1 MVLCFFFK
9 KKTAYEMRI
18 RDWSSDVCS
27 SDLGHE
33 LHVVRHDDDGRALGP
48 KTVQERHELVGP
60 SPVLPERRFVEHQ
73 HPSPGHERRAHR
85 EPSLLPARQQER
97 VRARTSLES
106 EAAKDLVGAF
116 PPDRSEEHTSEL
128 QS

>member
-60 SPVLPERRFVEHQ
+60 SPVLPERRFVEPQ

-85 EPSLLPARQQER
+85 EPIGRESCRER
-97 VRARTSLES
+97 VGPYVSLTVVAGTLQKQHKNNRTTTTN
-106 EAAKDLVGAF
+106 KQQK
-116 PPDRSEEHTSEL
+116 TT
-128 QS
+128 